1 MSDSNISRRTLVTR
15 TGAILGA
22 TAVASLPGAALL
34 ATPASAAP
42 AAGPAAPHTAPKGSS
57 YSKTPRGE
65 DIKEAYLRAQKNHE
79 RVHTGSTS
87 PNGWGTEKVID
98 GGGNIW
104 TRPVPGT
111 PSKGIAVRIG
121 VVETV
126 LIHVVQRFHYD
137 VERITEDG
145 VTGWQRPADVK
156 LRASQGNQ
164 ASGTAVRIRHDLYA
178 AGTRGNF
185 FGPQVA
191 AIRAI
196 LAETDGVVGWGGGDA
211 TPDEALFYIAVKP
224 GDDRLS
230 ALAARLR
237 PW

>member
-1 MSDSNISRRTLVTR
+1 MSDSNFSRRALVTR

-22 TAVASLPGAALL
+22 AAVASLPGATLL

-42 AAGPAAPHTAPKGSS
+42 RTGSAAPHAATKGPS

-65 DIKEAYLRAQKNHE
+65 NIKAAYRRVQKNHE
-79 RVHTGSTS
+79 RVHTGRTS
-87 PNGWGTEKVID
+87 LNGWGTEKVIN

-111 PSKGIAVRIG
+111 PSKGVAVRIG

-126 LIHVVQRFHYD
+126 LVHVVQRFHYD
-137 VERITEDG
+137 VERISEDG
-145 VTGWQRPADVK
+145 VIGWQHPANVTS
-156 LRASQGNQ
+156 RQPQGNQ
-164 ASGTAVRIRHDLYA
+164 ASGTAVRIRPDLYP
-178 AGTRGNF
+178 AGTTGNF
-185 FGPQVA
+185 FGPQVE

-196 LAETDGVVGWGGGDA
+196 LAEADGTVAWGGDDA

-224 GDDRLS
+224 GNSHLTD
-230 ALAARLR
+230 LAARLNR
-237 PW
+237 W